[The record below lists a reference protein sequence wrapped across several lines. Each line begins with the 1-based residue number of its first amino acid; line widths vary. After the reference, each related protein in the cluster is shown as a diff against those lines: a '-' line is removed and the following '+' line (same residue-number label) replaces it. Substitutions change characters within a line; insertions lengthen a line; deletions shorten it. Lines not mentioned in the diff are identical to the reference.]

1 MRSAMAG
8 AAGAIHCK
16 RARDSA
22 VLILGC
28 GQCTPTAADPPP
40 RGSSR
45 MQCQQCAACAGVF
58 WPRSQNRTQ
67 RYCGQ
72 RHCQQERRRRW
83 KREKRRTD
91 ADYRDNQARA
101 QRSWGERHP
110 TYWREYRRRHPQY
123 QERNRQQQRLR
134 NARRGAG
141 VADSVIAKGNAS
153 EAAAPVFSGTYVLT
167 PLTGTP
173 IAKGHAWTVT
183 ITALSTACADTG

>member
-1 MRSAMAG
+1 
-8 AAGAIHCK
+8 
-16 RARDSA
+16 
-22 VLILGC
+22 
-28 GQCTPTAADPPP
+28 
-40 RGSSR
+40 

-58 WPRSQNRTQ
+58 WPRPQNRGQ
-67 RYCGQ
+67 RYCGE
-72 RHCQQERRRRW
+72 RRCQQERRRRW

-101 QRSWGERHP
+101 QRSWSERHP
-110 TYWREYRRRHPQY
+110 TYWREYRRQHPQY

-167 PLTGTP
+167 PFTGTP

-183 ITALSTACADTG
+183 ITALSTACAGTG